1 MKKKCP
7 HLFDKKLP
15 LYAQGILYVDGWC
28 PSFKIIYIFFKTLKT
43 LLKIYVKT

>member
-28 PSFKIIYIFFKTLKT
+28 PSFIYFNFNTKNLVEN
-43 LLKIYVKT
+43 LC